1 MISKRGY
8 QKSGMKVIRLGL
20 IRINV
25 YIVFNYNLSLL
36 AFGLSAEAKL
46 KTICWINN
54 LSTLNSFLYKLM
66 GSPRQCF
73 KKVYCSSICFVLFV
87 YE

>member
-36 AFGLSAEAKL
+36 AFGLSAESE
-46 KTICWINN
+46 T
-54 LSTLNSFLYKLM
+54 
-66 GSPRQCF
+66 
-73 KKVYCSSICFVLFV
+73 
-87 YE
+87 

>member
-1 MISKRGY
+1 MTQTCLVS
-8 QKSGMKVIRLGL
+8 SIRPEPVVANLTY
-20 IRINV
+20 

-73 KKVYCSSICFVLFV
+73 KKVYRSSICFVLFV